1 MMQVAYGINQEPQHS
16 VEIIMHVD
24 ESLGETQRD
33 DLAGYLIS
41 LEGISS
47 AEFCPLRDHLMLVQ
61 YNRDLVSSQDVLGRV
76 QSRNIHA
83 ELIGPV

>member
-1 MMQVAYGINQEPQHS
+1 MQVAYSINQEPQHS

-33 DLAGYLIS
+33 DLTGYLTS
-41 LEGISS
+41 MEGISS

-61 YNRDLVSSQDVLGRV
+61 YNRDLVNSQDVLGRV
-76 QSRNIHA
+76 HSRNVHA